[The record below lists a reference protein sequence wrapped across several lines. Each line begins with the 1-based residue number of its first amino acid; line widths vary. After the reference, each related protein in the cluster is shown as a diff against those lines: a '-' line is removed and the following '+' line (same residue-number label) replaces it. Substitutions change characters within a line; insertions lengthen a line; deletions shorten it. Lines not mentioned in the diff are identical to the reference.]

1 MKFGPVPLDRAEGA
15 ILAHSERVGQATFR
29 KGRVLAPEDLL
40 AMKEAGFGEVTV
52 VRLDPGDL
60 AENEAAQR
68 LANALVGPD
77 IALSNTATGRCN
89 LAAASAGIAL
99 FDAGY
104 IDTVNLIDEA
114 VTVSTVRPF
123 EHVDKGDIVATVKII
138 TFAVAGATV
147 EKCVEAAGKGQN
159 RVSVAPYRQTAV
171 GLVQTRLP
179 VLRASLLD
187 KATEVTRARLETMGC
202 TLDHDIRC
210 DHQTD
215 AIANAF
221 RSLADSG
228 CGIALALGASAIADR
243 ADVIPAA
250 VEACGGT
257 VEHFGMPVDPGNL
270 MLLGR
275 IGEMRILGLP
285 GSARSPRLHGFDWVL
300 RRLVAGIDV
309 TGEDLMRMGVGGLL
323 KEIPSRPLPRLSA
336 VSSSTNETDM
346 KQTRRIAAVIL
357 AAGQSRRMGK
367 ANKLM
372 EVVNGKP
379 MMLHAVDAAIEA
391 GTKPVVVVTGH
402 EPERIEQTV
411 EGRSVTIVHNPDF
424 ANGLS
429 TSLRAAV
436 NALSDDIEGI
446 VVCLGD
452 MPAVT
457 TAHIEKLMSAFDPAS
472 GRFIVV
478 PTVRGKR
485 GNLVLWHRRY
495 FDQMTQ
501 ISGDVGAR
509 HLIGENEDALVEIAM
524 DDDAV
529 LQDLDTPAALEAF
542 RSTLTDG

>member
-309 TGEDLMRMGVGGLL
+309 TGEDLMRMG
-323 KEIPSRPLPRLSA
+323 SA
-336 VSSSTNETDM
+336 VC
-346 KQTRRIAAVIL
+346 
-357 AAGQSRRMGK
+357 SRRSRR
-367 ANKLM
+367 
-372 EVVNGKP
+372 VP
-379 MMLHAVDAAIEA
+379 
-391 GTKPVVVVTGH
+391 
-402 EPERIEQTV
+402 
-411 EGRSVTIVHNPDF
+411 F
-424 ANGLS
+424 
-429 TSLRAAV
+429 
-436 NALSDDIEGI
+436 
-446 VVCLGD
+446 
-452 MPAVT
+452 PA
-457 TAHIEKLMSAFDPAS
+457 
-472 GRFIVV
+472 
-478 PTVRGKR
+478 
-485 GNLVLWHRRY
+485 
-495 FDQMTQ
+495 
-501 ISGDVGAR
+501 
-509 HLIGENEDALVEIAM
+509 
-524 DDDAV
+524 
-529 LQDLDTPAALEAF
+529 
-542 RSTLTDG
+542 